1 MKISWNPCW
10 RSRDGWTDGRSG
22 RTMLRVNPESAVRHV
37 RSVLGRCRDSAG
49 TWVVLGVGCLGWNAA
64 VEAADNLACIMKP
77 YMEVSIVAP
86 VEGMIKTVYVER
98 GDWVSK
104 GQAIVA
110 LEASVEKATVALAK
124 AKAEA
129 EAAIKSTQAKLAFS
143 ARKLERA
150 TELYKSNS
158 IARHELDEA
167 ETERN
172 LAEFTHLEASEKKHI
187 DELEWQR
194 ATAAL
199 NLRTISSPLN
209 GVVVDRLLSPGEL
222 AGKTTILKLAQINP
236 LRIEVFAP
244 LSLLGKVTLGMK
256 ADVRPEG
263 NASTTYQAHVT
274 VVNRVVDSASGTFGV
289 RLEMPN
295 PNNTLPAGLACTVK
309 FHTTH

>member
-1 MKISWNPCW
+1 MDRKS
-10 RSRDGWTDGRSG
+10 
-22 RTMLRVNPESAVRHV
+22 VVRHPGNEL
-37 RSVLGRCRDSAG
+37 RRCRAAARAS
-49 TWVVLGVGCLGWNAA
+49 VVLAVGCFGWNAA
-64 VEAADNLACIMKP
+64 ADAADNLACIMKP

-86 VEGMIKTVYVER
+86 VEGMIQTVHVER

-129 EAAIKSTQAKLAFS
+129 EATIKSTQAKMAFS
-143 ARKLERA
+143 ARKLDRA
-150 TELYKSNS
+150 TDLYKSNS

-172 LAEFTHLEASEKKHI
+172 LADIAHLEATEKKHI

-199 NLRTISSPLN
+199 NLRTIYSPLN

-222 AGKTTILKLAQINP
+222 AGKTPILKLAQINP

-244 LSLLGKVTLGMK
+244 LSLLGKVTSGMK
-256 ADVRPEG
+256 ADVHPEG
-263 NASTTYQAHVT
+263 RASTTYLAHVT

-295 PNNTLPAGLACTVK
+295 PNNALPAGLACTVK
-309 FHTTH
+309 FHTTR

>member
-1 MKISWNPCW
+1 MLRMDPELVD
-10 RSRDGWTDGRSG
+10 RRVRSG
-22 RTMLRVNPESAVRHV
+22 LR
-37 RSVLGRCRDSAG
+37 RCRNLVWASLCCA
-49 TWVVLGVGCLGWNAA
+49 VGCLGWNVAA
-64 VEAADNLACIMKP
+64 EAADNLACIMKP
-77 YMEVSIVAP
+77 YMEVSIGAP
-86 VEGMIKTVYVER
+86 VEGMIQTVHVER

-104 GQAIVA
+104 GQAIVT

-129 EAAIKSTQAKLAFS
+129 EATIKSTQAKMAFS

-150 TELYKSNS
+150 TDLYQSNS
-158 IARHELDEA
+158 IAKHELDEA
-167 ETERN
+167 QTEKV
-172 LAEFTHLEASEKKHI
+172 LAETAHLEATEKKHI
-187 DELEWQR
+187 DELEWHR
-194 ATAAL
+194 VTAAL
-199 NLRTISSPLN
+199 NLRTIYSPLS

-222 AGKTTILKLAQINP
+222 AGKTPILKLAQINP

-244 LSLLGKVTLGMK
+244 LSLLGKLTPGMK

-295 PNNTLPAGLACTVK
+295 LNNTLPAGLACTVK

>member
-1 MKISWNPCW
+1 MVRIDPEFLVRQVTNSPRRW
-10 RSRDGWTDGRSG
+10 RGLARIAAILAT
-22 RTMLRVNPESAVRHV
+22 
-37 RSVLGRCRDSAG
+37 
-49 TWVVLGVGCLGWNAA
+49 GCLGWGTWA
-64 VEAADNLACIMKP
+64 EAADNLACVMKP

-86 VEGMIKTVYVER
+86 VEGIIQTVHVER

-104 GQAIVA
+104 GQAVVT

-129 EAAIKSTQAKLAFS
+129 EATIKSTQAKMAFS

-150 TELYKSNS
+150 TDLYHSNS
-158 IARHELDEA
+158 IAKHELDEA
-167 ETERN
+167 QTEKV
-172 LAEFTHLEASEKKHI
+172 LAETAHLEAIEKKHI
-187 DELEWQR
+187 DELDWHR

-199 NLRTISSPLN
+199 NLRTIHSPLS

-222 AGKTTILKLAQINP
+222 AGKTPILKLAQINP

-244 LSLLGKVTLGMK
+244 LSLLGKVTPGMK
-256 ADVRPEG
+256 ADVSPEG
-263 NASTTYQAHVT
+263 NALTTYQAHVT

-295 PNNTLPAGLACTVK
+295 PHNALPAGLACSVK
-309 FHTTH
+309 FHAAR